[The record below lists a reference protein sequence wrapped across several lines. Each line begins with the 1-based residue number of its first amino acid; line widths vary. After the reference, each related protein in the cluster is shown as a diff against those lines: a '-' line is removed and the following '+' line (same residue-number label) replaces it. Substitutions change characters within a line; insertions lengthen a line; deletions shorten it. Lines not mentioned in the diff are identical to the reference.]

1 MHIVLTQLLSRKINL
16 NIITNHIRL
25 SKRNIW
31 NNKMCEL
38 RVNKV
43 EVKDLGK
50 WRSEAK
56 KLFKTSS

>member
-1 MHIVLTQLLSRKINL
+1 
-16 NIITNHIRL
+16 
-25 SKRNIW
+25 
-31 NNKMCEL
+31 MCEL

-56 KLFKTSS
+56 KLGGGYPEFLTSEGGNSRFLGGNWG